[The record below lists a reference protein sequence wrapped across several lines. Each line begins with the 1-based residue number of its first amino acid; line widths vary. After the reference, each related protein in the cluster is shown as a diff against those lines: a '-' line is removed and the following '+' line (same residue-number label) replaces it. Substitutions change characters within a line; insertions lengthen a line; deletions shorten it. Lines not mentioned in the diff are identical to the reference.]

1 MYTFTEG
8 LNIGW
13 MVDAGAPGVDLRVRA
28 GELVAL
34 CGPVGSGKSTLL
46 AAAWGEALV
55 LGGSVAATPSVA
67 VVPQR
72 PFIIAGSVAEN
83 ILLGRAIDDDRLA
96 SVIDACALRARR
108 YAPFVLGEGSPL
120 L

>member
-1 MYTFTEG
+1 MRAAQRASDTKP
-8 LNIGW
+8 
-13 MVDAGAPGVDLRVRA
+13 APAPTVVAEPESIAVLRSVDLRVRA

-72 PFIIAGSVAEN
+72 PFIIAGSVAGCRN
-83 ILLGRAIDDDRLA
+83 
-96 SVIDACALRARR
+96 
-108 YAPFVLGEGSPL
+108 
-120 L
+120 